1 VWNLVE
7 VWDATKDERY
17 EREVKERIA
26 RMLFWQ
32 EREQGGSLVM
42 DRYGYAQNY
51 ASHALARYLELT
63 GDRLVR
69 AALVRH
75 ARRVRDIPPLS
86 HGMESY
92 LATIHSLVVG
102 YDLTG
107 EPSFLQELK
116 RRIEPLKMD
125 ALPRPIDDS
134 WTQRELFAALEKAS
148 HLPKNPDGSRPIWS
162 FTHGLRVFG
171 WTHAYGLPYALR
183 VLAQP

>member
-1 VWNLVE
+1 MGNLEAE
-7 VWDATKDERY
+7 VQAWGRRLDERKS
-17 EREVKERIA
+17 RLRWSAGRIA
-26 RMLFWQ
+26 GEWESSAARKMEEAQEALFRKLERLWWKQ
-32 EREQGGSLVM
+32 E
-42 DRYGYAQNY
+42 
-51 ASHALARYLELT
+51 
-63 GDRLVR
+63 
-69 AALVRH
+69 
-75 ARRVRDIPPLS
+75 
-86 HGMESY
+86 
-92 LATIHSLVVG
+92 
-102 YDLTG
+102 
-107 EPSFLQELK
+107 ELK